1 MFKCYKLLPKKINLS
16 HDRLLHRLVQVGLQG
31 RDERR
36 LVLHQHPVDIQT
48 LVYYRYHVLPIS
60 ISFKPIHCFQLLLS
74 PLHTL
79 SPAYCKRWKPK
90 NMEKKRYIYVHLC
103 WKHFWPLP
111 LTLYILPF
119 QMILW
124 SSSWFSFPFTV
135 IGLEVAVSDWRHAMW
150 RQSDN
155 NSRDNN
161 YFACT
166 VARPRTCRILMKG
179 QRLNHNHMH
188 ASLWLC
194 PLCLFFVK

>member
-1 MFKCYKLLPKKINLS
+1 MFCQSQSASNLS
-16 HDRLLHRLVQVGLQG
+16 TAFNCSFLHSTLL
-31 RDERR
+31 
-36 LVLHQHPVDIQT
+36 
-48 LVYYRYHVLPIS
+48 VLPIAKDES
-60 ISFKPIHCFQLLLS
+60 QKI
-74 PLHTL
+74 
-79 SPAYCKRWKPK
+79 WK
-90 NMEKKRYIYVHLC
+90 KKRYIYVHLC